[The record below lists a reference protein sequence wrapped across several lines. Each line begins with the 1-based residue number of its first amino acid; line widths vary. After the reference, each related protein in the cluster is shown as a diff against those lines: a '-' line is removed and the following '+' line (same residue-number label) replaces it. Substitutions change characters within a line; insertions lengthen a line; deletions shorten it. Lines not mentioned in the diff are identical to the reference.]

1 MEILAEDTQ
10 PTLIFVESQS
20 QETQSQGIIDETQQ
34 IASPADATLSDVEV
48 ATLPDNEVA
57 SPSDDEVATLPD
69 D

>member
-10 PTLIFVESQS
+10 PTLIFVES
-20 QETQSQGIIDETQQ
+20 QSQGIIDETQQ